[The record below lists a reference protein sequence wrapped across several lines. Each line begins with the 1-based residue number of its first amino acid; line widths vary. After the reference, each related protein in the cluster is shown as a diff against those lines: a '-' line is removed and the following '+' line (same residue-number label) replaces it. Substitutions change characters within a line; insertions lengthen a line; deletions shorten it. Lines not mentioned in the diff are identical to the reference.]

1 MTVFTPGMRVLCRDA
16 EWLVTR
22 VESANHNSSEQV
34 VYCIG
39 ADDMTRGH
47 EAAFL
52 TQLDKITPVDPAKT
66 QLVRDTS
73 PNYKTAKLFLEAQLR
88 QMPLTD
94 PEPHVEGMGAFKAM
108 DYQKEAVQKAISQ
121 MRPRLLLAD
130 DVGLGKTVE
139 VGMIL
144 SELMQRGQ
152 GDKILV
158 LAKKSMLS
166 QFQAELWNRFSI
178 PLVRLD
184 SAGLAKLQLK
194 IPASKNPFEVY
205 NRIIMS
211 IDTLKD
217 IGRYSH
223 FLENTR
229 WDCVVID
236 EAHNVAGA
244 TNPEKNLS
252 YRLARRLSRRTN
264 SMILT
269 TATPHNGKRETFG
282 RLISLLDPSA
292 IPDPKLQEYTASDIK
307 PFFMMRFKEDVQE
320 EAGDNFSE
328 RHVIPISSTTAEVT
342 SELEKQTYK
351 QLADIRHQ
359 ILDKKIKA
367 NAIVQWGMYK
377 SYLSSPEACLSTA
390 TQRFK
395 KLTDAPEKA
404 AEETHLKNLI
414 TLLEQQQIKESTR
427 FKLLLRELKSIGWDG
442 KHKSPRVLIFTE
454 SRVTQEVLIS
464 ALAEEYGIAYSA
476 KQEDQAK
483 QVLAVAH
490 GGMSDVSLAET
501 VESFGTGSSKLR
513 LLLATDVASE
523 GVNLHHECH
532 NVIHYD
538 LPWSIITL
546 IQRNGRVDRFGQQ
559 HNPVI
564 RYLMVESDEG
574 LLKGDSE
581 IFERLVGKVEEIN
594 KSARSGESQLKLY
607 DAKKEEE
614 YIAAAL
620 VEGNVDALETPANT
634 DEETLA
640 LENLLQEATSDG
652 HDDLMAMLMGEET
665 TAEEQDIVSKED
677 NSRVRLMSHDQF
689 LEQGYQTLKDTLEHE
704 NYLPLQNT
712 GEQYILNPPRELR
725 RRLGD
730 PKLSDGVLFGATS
743 IPAEAWPDDGQLRLT
758 TSVDRVNTSI
768 RAAMAQK
775 GQWSE
780 ELLLTG
786 QHPVMQWL
794 SERLMMLMERGQA
807 PIIASPWLDP
817 GELLFCFIGQVSSR
831 AGTPLIVDPHAVS
844 FKKGGNFKVRP
855 LKEALE
861 EVHFEKLGN
870 VNAQGDLND
879 ALLKGFVA
887 SAVMES
893 KSHLIRLK
901 DARRKIILPK
911 LEAEKKRLQD
921 WLEEWG
927 GGIKQELDKTS
938 PESKKAVR
946 LRHQLEEMKKYI
958 EDREYNWEQSHYRAV
973 DEPNTRLV
981 LVVEGVKA

>member
-1 MTVFTPGMRVLCRDA
+1 
-16 EWLVTR
+16 
-22 VESANHNSSEQV
+22 
-34 VYCIG
+34 
-39 ADDMTRGH
+39 
-47 EAAFL
+47 
-52 TQLDKITPVDPAKT
+52 
-66 QLVRDTS
+66 
-73 PNYKTAKLFLEAQLR
+73 
-88 QMPLTD
+88 
-94 PEPHVEGMGAFKAM
+94 
-108 DYQKEAVQKAISQ
+108 
-121 MRPRLLLAD
+121 
-130 DVGLGKTVE
+130 
-139 VGMIL
+139 
-144 SELMQRGQ
+144 
-152 GDKILV
+152 
-158 LAKKSMLS
+158 
-166 QFQAELWNRFSI
+166 
-178 PLVRLD
+178 
-184 SAGLAKLQLK
+184 
-194 IPASKNPFEVY
+194 
-205 NRIIMS
+205 MS
-211 IDTLKD
+211 
-217 IGRYSH
+217 
-223 FLENTR
+223 
-229 WDCVVID
+229 
-236 EAHNVAGA
+236 
-244 TNPEKNLS
+244 
-252 YRLARRLSRRTN
+252 
-264 SMILT
+264 
-269 TATPHNGKRETFG
+269 
-282 RLISLLDPSA
+282 
-292 IPDPKLQEYTASDIK
+292 
-307 PFFMMRFKEDVQE
+307 
-320 EAGDNFSE
+320 
-328 RHVIPISSTTAEVT
+328 
-342 SELEKQTYK
+342 
-351 QLADIRHQ
+351 
-359 ILDKKIKA
+359 
-367 NAIVQWGMYK
+367 
-377 SYLSSPEACLSTA
+377 
-390 TQRFK
+390 
-395 KLTDAPEKA
+395 
-404 AEETHLKNLI
+404 
-414 TLLEQQQIKESTR
+414 
-427 FKLLLRELKSIGWDG
+427 
-442 KHKSPRVLIFTE
+442 
-454 SRVTQEVLIS
+454 
-464 ALAEEYGIAYSA
+464 EEYGITYSA

-559 HNPVI
+559 HNPVM

-614 YIAAAL
+614 YIASAL
-620 VEGNVDALETPANT
+620 VEGNVDVLETPANT
-634 DEETLA
+634 DQETLD

-652 HDDLMAMLMGEET
+652 HDDLMAMLMGEE
-665 TAEEQDIVSKED
+665 ASVEEQEIVSKAD

-730 PKLSDGVLFGATS
+730 PKSSDGVLFGATS

-844 FKKGGNFKVRP
+844 FKKGGNFQVRP

-870 VNAQGDLND
+870 INAQGDLND
-879 ALLKGFVA
+879 SLLKGFVA

-927 GGIKQELDKTS
+927 GGIMQELNKTS

-946 LRHQLEEMKKYI
+946 LRQQLEEMTKYI
-958 EDREYNWEQSHYRAV
+958 EDREENWEQAHYRAV